1 MKNLDEF
8 YKCLKES
15 YTTVLPALEYKL
27 SKILL
32 KMRST
37 YDNLSPGETY
47 GAAELLDLLG
57 GPLPVSVKLTSS
69 KVLKDALHDAVCEE
83 CSKFNNDEVKENLS
97 LVEMSMWNS
106 KWSGGG
112 GGGYSIELI

>member
-1 MKNLDEF
+1 M
-8 YKCLKES
+8 
-15 YTTVLPALEYKL
+15 LPALDYKL

-37 YDNLSPGETY
+37 YDNLSPGEAY

-57 GPLPVSVKLTSS
+57 GLLPVSVKLTSN

-83 CSKFNNDEVKENLS
+83 CIKFNDDDDEVAKVNLS

-112 GGGYSIELI
+112 GGGHSIELMPDFLNDENIK

>member
-1 MKNLDEF
+1 MKNIGDF

-15 YTTVLPALEYKL
+15 YTTVLPALDYKL

-83 CSKFNNDEVKENLS
+83 CTKFNDEEVASKENLS

-112 GGGYSIELI
+112 YSIELI